1 MVLSPEGARR
11 SHDLAVRPL
20 PTARAAISGRTTA
33 RGKRMAA
40 NSAGNNHGCNFLSR
54 RSTALPPRALAG
66 VVGVGRA
73 VFARSGRPSIAL
85 AAQLLDQGIEFVL
98 DDTDGA
104 GADFD

>member
-1 MVLSPEGARR
+1 MMLSPEGARR
-11 SHDLAVRPL
+11 SYDLAVRPL

-33 RGKRMAA
+33 RGKRMGA
-40 NSAGNNHGCNFLSR
+40 NSAGNNHGCNFVPELDSP
-54 RSTALPPRALAG
+54 PPRALAG

-104 GADFD
+104 GADPH

>member
-1 MVLSPEGARR
+1 MQFVMHAIT
-11 SHDLAVRPL
+11 L

-33 RGKRMAA
+33 RGNRMAA
-40 NSAGNNHGCNFLSR
+40 NSAGYNHGCNPFVPALDS
-54 RSTALPPRALAG
+54 LPPRALAG

-104 GADFD
+104 GADPH